1 MAGFIP
7 DTDLNL
13 TLSDDMKKNYRK
25 PAASGGGFSWQGPGV
40 GAAKTMAEGGS
51 AEDALTQGLVA
62 SGNPYAMGA
71 GLGLSVLSAKRKK
84 EDAHREAKAK
94 AENERRQRQV
104 NALQSLVGVT
114 RGIGL

>member
-1 MAGFIP
+1 MAGFMP

-13 TLSDDMKKNYRK
+13 TLSDDMKKNYSK
-25 PAASGGGFSWQGPGV
+25 PASGGGFGWKGAGV
-40 GAAKTMAEGGS
+40 GAARTIASGGS
-51 AEDALTQGLVA
+51 VEDAAAQGLVA

-71 GLGLSVLSAKRKK
+71 GLALSVLSAQRRKK
-84 EDAHREAKAK
+84 DAHRQAKAK